1 MAMCRG
7 MCTHA
12 TWATFTSMSPGPP
25 HEWFMVG
32 VVKMYVIWSMECIDD
47 MCIAGRHHMCLG
59 DDHGWPPF
67 GPSTTYHGPA
77 VSQHASHVL
86 TLLVR
91 LNET

>member
-32 VVKMYVIWSMECIDD
+32 VVEIYIIWPMQCIGD
-47 MCIAGRHHMCLG
+47 MCMAGRHHMCIG
-59 DDHGWPPF
+59 DDHGWPPPL
-67 GPSTTYHGPA
+67 GIRPLIMAWLCRSM
-77 VSQHASHVL
+77 L
-86 TLLVR
+86 RML
-91 LNET
+91 